1 MKIAV
6 IQASTQISKNEL
18 IFEETKRA
26 VARHGYEVLNLGVT
40 VEESEL
46 SYIQVSLAVGLLL
59 NSGAVDFVIT
69 GCSSG
74 VGMSIAC
81 NTLPNVISGY
91 LPTPTDAFLFGRINN
106 GNCASLPLG
115 LNFGWA
121 GELNLRFTLEKLF
134 EEPFN
139 TGYPEE
145 SAERKKRDAKL
156 FKVIKSFSHHSIVK
170 ILSQLD
176 EAVINP
182 VLQKQDLVEFLLRNG
197 TNTDISNYLIEQTKH
212 LNYGR

>member
-6 IQASTQISKNEL
+6 IQASTQTNKNEL

-26 VARHGYEVLNLGVT
+26 VAKHGYEVLNFGVT
-40 VEESEL
+40 IEESEL

-59 NSGAVDFVIT
+59 NSGAVDFVVT

-91 LPTPTDAFLFGRINN
+91 LPTPTDAFLFGRINS

-121 GELNLRFTLEKLF
+121 GELNLRFTLEKLLKNRSILGILKN
-134 EEPFN
+134 PPN
-139 TGYPEE
+139 
-145 SAERKKRDAKL
+145 ERNVMQNFLKQSRVFHIMA
-156 FKVIKSFSHHSIVK
+156 SFR
-170 ILSQLD
+170 
-176 EAVINP
+176 
-182 VLQKQDLVEFLLRNG
+182 F
-197 TNTDISNYLIEQTKH
+197 
-212 LNYGR
+212 

>member
-6 IQASTQISKNEL
+6 IQASTQTSKNEL

-26 VARHGYEVLNLGVT
+26 VAKHGYEVFNFGVT
-40 VEESEL
+40 AEEPEL

-59 NSGAVDFVIT
+59 NSGSVDFVIT

-74 VGMSIAC
+74 GGMSIAC

-115 LNFGWA
+115 VNFGWA

-139 TGYPEE
+139 TGYPAE
-145 SAERKKRDAKL
+145 SAERKKRDAEL
-156 FKVIKSFSHHSIVK
+156 FKAIKSVSHHGIVQIVK
-170 ILSQLD
+170 QLD
-176 EAVINP
+176 AAVMDP
-182 VLQKQDLVEFLLRNG
+182 VLQRQDFVEFLLRNS

-212 LNYGR
+212 LNYNR